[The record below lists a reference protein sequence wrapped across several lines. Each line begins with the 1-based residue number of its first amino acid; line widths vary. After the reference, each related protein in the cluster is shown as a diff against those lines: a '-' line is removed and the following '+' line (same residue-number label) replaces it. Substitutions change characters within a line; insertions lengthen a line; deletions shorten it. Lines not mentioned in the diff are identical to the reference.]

1 MKWLIR
7 KLTDEV
13 NGDGGEFCLDQ
24 EINESLLFDTALDV
38 GVQHNTRQLRIL
50 NQALGRRKMTNPELI
65 EALCKASR
73 NKERNLKGNS
83 QPLVQVP
90 VQPYQ
95 GSSACWQQRT
105 GQ

>member
-24 EINESLLFDTALDV
+24 EINESLLFDTALDM
-38 GVQHNTRQLRIL
+38 GVHHNTCKLRIL
-50 NQALGRRKMTNPELI
+50 NQALGRGKTK
-65 EALCKASR
+65 ALCKASR
-73 NKERNLKGNS
+73 IKERNSKGNS
-83 QPLVQVP
+83 QPHVQVP